1 MVGSAPVTVLKA
13 KRITCWCCPCA
24 ATRGLRRFAARGEHQ
39 PPKQS
44 PCPDG
49 GSRMRKDTRPVLLA
63 SSLPAVDVE
72 CHPGEK
78 TSIVCPDCRT
88 WRMVAEG
95 RIFPHPGRDGKRCDA
110 SARRFALDVRPA
122 TPAQRR

>member
-1 MVGSAPVTVLKA
+1 
-13 KRITCWCCPCA
+13 
-24 ATRGLRRFAARGEHQ
+24 
-39 PPKQS
+39 
-44 PCPDG
+44 
-49 GSRMRKDTRPVLLA
+49 MRKDTRPVLLA
-63 SSLPAVDVE
+63 SSLPLLHVE
-72 CHPGEK
+72 RHDDGT

-122 TPAQRR
+122 TPAQRRAAAADAARRRAPRIHVMPAAPVPVPVHRPIAA

>member
-1 MVGSAPVTVLKA
+1 
-13 KRITCWCCPCA
+13 
-24 ATRGLRRFAARGEHQ
+24 
-39 PPKQS
+39 
-44 PCPDG
+44 
-49 GSRMRKDTRPVLLA
+49 MRKDTRPVLLA
-63 SSLPAVDVE
+63 SSLPLLHVE
-72 CHPGEK
+72 RHSGGK

-122 TPAQRR
+122 TPAERRVAAVDAARRRAPRVHVMPAAPVPVPVYRPVAA

>member
-1 MVGSAPVTVLKA
+1 
-13 KRITCWCCPCA
+13 
-24 ATRGLRRFAARGEHQ
+24 
-39 PPKQS
+39 
-44 PCPDG
+44 
-49 GSRMRKDTRPVLLA
+49 MRKDTRPVLLA
-63 SSLPAVDVE
+63 SSLPLLHVE
-72 CHPGEK
+72 RHGDGK

-122 TPAQRR
+122 PPAQRRAAVADAARRRAPRAHVMPSAPVPVPVHRPLAA